1 MLREM
6 FGSRE
11 YKSSQTPFPR
21 NSRHQSKQME
31 QKWKTA
37 REWVKKKHDGVWKQ

>member
-1 MLREM
+1 MATHIIFCFSGVLREM

-11 YKSSQTPFPR
+11 YKSSQTPIPR

-31 QKWKTA
+31 QK
-37 REWVKKKHDGVWKQ
+37 